1 MPPRSPG
8 RPKAAN
14 PKDVRVTVRL
24 TEEQAD
30 GLCRMA
36 RTDSLSQAIRTA
48 IEAYIGRLGG
58 VYHLPDTERAMVQRE
73 LRKAKR
79 AGLTEDATLLE
90 AFDLDEPSE
99 PAAVE
104 VIDAATG
111 RVVGT
116 VRVER
121 VTSAA
126 REMPSPPMERRTF
139 GVEATADG
147 EETPYLT

>member
-90 AFDLDEPSE
+90 AFDLD
-99 PAAVE
+99 
-104 VIDAATG
+104 
-111 RVVGT
+111 
-116 VRVER
+116 
-121 VTSAA
+121 
-126 REMPSPPMERRTF
+126 
-139 GVEATADG
+139 
-147 EETPYLT
+147 